1 VQQQQQLKVEVKEP
15 ESEGIYSNMA
25 LIVHSPQEFVI
36 DFARFT
42 PGSQKARVYARIIMT
57 PAHAKMLHRALEEN
71 LKKFES
77 VNGQI
82 KLPGGDDQKNIGF
95 QSSRDAQAKDPK
107 S

>member
-1 VQQQQQLKVEVKEP
+1 MQQQQIKVEVKEP

-36 DFARFT
+36 DFARIT
-42 PGSQKARVYARIIMT
+42 PNAPKAKVYARIIMT

-77 VNGQI
+77 ANGQI

-95 QSSRDAQAKDPK
+95 QSSREA
-107 S
+107 

>member
-1 VQQQQQLKVEVKEP
+1 MQQQQLKVEVKEP
-15 ESEGIYSNMA
+15 ESDGIYSNMA

-36 DFARFT
+36 DFARIT
-42 PGSQKARVYARIIMT
+42 PGAQKAKVYSRIIMT

-77 VNGQI
+77 AHGQI
-82 KLPGGDDQKNIGF
+82 KLAGDDQKNIGF
-95 QSSRDAQAKDPK
+95 QSSRD